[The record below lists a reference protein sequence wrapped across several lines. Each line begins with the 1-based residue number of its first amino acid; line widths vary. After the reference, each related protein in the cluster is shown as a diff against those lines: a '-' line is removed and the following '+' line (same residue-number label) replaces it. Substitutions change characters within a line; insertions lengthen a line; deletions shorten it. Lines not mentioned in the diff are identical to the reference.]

1 MPYRKNEKNP
11 DAPSERAIWRGSISF
26 GLVQIP
32 VGLYRADAEQDLHFT
47 MLDKK
52 DHAPVR
58 FERKNSVTGK
68 PIEWKNIVKG
78 FEVERDT
85 YVIMTDEDFTQANV
99 KSSGNIDILDFVAE
113 AEVDAAYFIKP
124 YFLLPQG
131 KDAKTYVLLREV
143 LRQSG
148 RVGVAKIVLRTRQHL
163 ALVRTC
169 GAGLMLSLLRF
180 AHELR
185 PANTFKFPPSGT
197 KAAGINE
204 REMKM
209 AASLVESMTAS
220 FAPDSYRDDYHD
232 DLMALIARKR
242 RAGGKKLAAPAKR
255 DAPRTGNVVDIVA
268 LLQKSVS
275 APRTRGKAAG
285 SKAAA
290 KPSVAAKAKTKA
302 KAKAPTPKPKAPTKR
317 AKTKRAAARPRV
329 QPRVGRKARRTGVR

>member
-58 FERKNSVTGK
+58 FERKNSATGK
-68 PIEWKNIVKG
+68 PIAWKNIVRG
-78 FEVERDT
+78 FEVERGT
-85 YVIMTDEDFTQANV
+85 YVIVTDEDFAQANV

-113 AEVDAAYFIKP
+113 AEVDASYFIKP
-124 YFLLPQG
+124 YFLLPKG
-131 KDAKTYVLLREV
+131 KDAKTYVLLREA
-143 LRQSG
+143 LRHSK

-185 PANTFKFPPSGT
+185 PANTFKFPPSGK
-197 KAAGINE
+197 KAANISE

-220 FAPDSYRDDYHD
+220 FAPDTYRDDYHD

-255 DAPRTGNVVDIVA
+255 DVPRTGDVVDIVA

-275 APRTRGKAAG
+275 RPRTRAKSGA
-285 SKAAA
+285 SKAAV
-290 KPSVAAKAKTKA
+290 KPRVATKAKTQA
-302 KAKAPTPKPKAPTKR
+302 QAPTPKLKAPPKR

-329 QPRVGRKARRTGVR
+329 QPRVGRKARRSGVR

>member
-1 MPYRKNEKNP
+1 MPYRRNGKDP

-52 DHAPVR
+52 DHAKVR

-68 PIEWKNIVKG
+68 SIAWKNIVKG

-85 YVIMTDEDFTQANV
+85 YVILTDEDFVQANV

-180 AHELR
+180 PHELR
-185 PANTFKFPPSGT
+185 PADTFKFPPNGK
-197 KAAGINE
+197 KAAGISE
-204 REMKM
+204 REMNM

-220 FAPDSYRDDYHD
+220 FAPDGYRDDYHD

-255 DAPRTGNVVDIVA
+255 DERRAGNVVDIVA

-275 APRTRGKAAG
+275 AQRTGGKSGGPKAATKTRGA
-285 SKAAA
+285 
-290 KPSVAAKAKTKA
+290 TKA
-302 KAKAPTPKPKAPTKR
+302 KAKPKTKAPPPKPKVPTKR
-317 AKTKRAAARPRV
+317 TKTKRAAARPRV
-329 QPRVGRKARRTGVR
+329 QPRVGRKARTRVR